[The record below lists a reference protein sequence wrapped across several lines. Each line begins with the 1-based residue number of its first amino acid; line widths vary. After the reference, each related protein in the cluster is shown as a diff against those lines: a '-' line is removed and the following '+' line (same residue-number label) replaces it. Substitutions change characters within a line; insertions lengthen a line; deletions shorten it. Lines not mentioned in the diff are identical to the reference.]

1 MSLPGRNISATA
13 AVLTYKLDFL
23 PTGKAD
29 RFLDELF
36 LNPARYRDNPEGEQ
50 MKSQKTGRQVKQ
62 ALTTKRRSDPYPK
75 ETDCPNRQMIYKRDH
90 LSSGFNVPG
99 RKHLMAST

>member
-1 MSLPGRNISATA
+1 MPLLGRNISATA

-23 PTGKAD
+23 PTGIAD

-50 MKSQKTGRQVKQ
+50 MKSQQTGRQVKE
-62 ALTTKRRSDPYPK
+62 ALTTKRRSDLYSK
-75 ETDCPNRQMIYKRDH
+75 ETRCQNRQMI
-90 LSSGFNVPG
+90 
-99 RKHLMAST
+99 